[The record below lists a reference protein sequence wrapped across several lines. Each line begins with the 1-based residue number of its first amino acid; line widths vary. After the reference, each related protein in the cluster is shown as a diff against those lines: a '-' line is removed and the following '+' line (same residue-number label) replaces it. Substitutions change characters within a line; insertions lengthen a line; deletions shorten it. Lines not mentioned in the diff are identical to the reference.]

1 MSKLKM
7 ALYDQCQTIV
17 ANRHASILN
26 TISDIQE
33 SMASETKSTAGD
45 KYETSRAMLQ
55 MEREKAGN
63 QLAEIEKTMQLLSKL
78 DPKRTLNYVSLGS
91 IVYTSQLNYFISVSI
106 GQLIIKKD
114 LFYAVSINSP
124 IGELLKGKVEG
135 DKIFFRDQEL
145 EITKVI

>member
-1 MSKLKM
+1 MSKLKK
-7 ALYDQCQTIV
+7 ALYDQCQEIV

-33 SMASETKSTAGD
+33 SMTSETKSTAGD

-78 DPKRTLNYVSLGS
+78 DPMRTLNYVSLGS

-106 GQLIIKKD
+106 GQLKIKKD
-114 LFYAVSINSP
+114 SFYAVSINSP

-135 DKIFFRDQEL
+135 DKILFRDQEL